1 MTHPVITIVGNCV
14 NEVDLKFLPSGVA
27 VANLTVAVTPR
38 VKKGDIW
45 EDGETIWF
53 RLACWRQLAESV
65 AESIVKGT
73 RVIASGRLSARSYE
87 TKSGE
92 KRTDMEIQVDSIG
105 PELRFATAK
114 VNKVERGSDRST
126 QHAPQ
131 DDPWGSA
138 PKPGGDDEPPF

>member
-1 MTHPVITIVGNCV
+1 MNEPTITIVGNCV
-14 NEVDLKFLPSGVA
+14 GEPSLKFLPSGIA

-38 VKKGDIW
+38 VKDGDNW
-45 EDGETIWF
+45 KDGETIWF

-73 RVIASGRLSARSYE
+73 RVIAAGRLSARSYE
-87 TKSGE
+87 TTSGE

-114 VNKVERGSDRST
+114 VNRVERGSDRST
-126 QHAPQ
+126 QHASN
-131 DDPWGSA
+131 DDPWGNSA
-138 PKPGGDDEPPF
+138 STDAPF

>member
-1 MTHPVITIVGNCV
+1 MNEPTVTIVGNCV
-14 NEVDLKFLPSGVA
+14 SEPELRFLPSGVA

-38 VKKGDIW
+38 VKDGQDWK
-45 EDGETIWF
+45 DGETMWF

-65 AESIVKGT
+65 AESVTKGT
-73 RVIASGRLSARSYE
+73 RVIASGRLSTRSYE

-92 KRTDMEIQVDSIG
+92 KRTDMELQVDSIG

-126 QHAPQ
+126 QHAPA
-131 DDPWGSA
+131 DDPWASQDA
-138 PKPGGDDEPPF
+138 PF

>member
-1 MTHPVITIVGNCV
+1 MNEPMITITGNCV
-14 NEVDLKFLPSGVA
+14 GDVDLRFLPSGIA

-38 VKKGDIW
+38 VKDGDAW
-45 EDGETIWF
+45 KDGETMWF

-65 AESIVKGT
+65 AESISKGT
-73 RVIASGRLSARSYE
+73 RVIASGRLSTRSYE

-114 VNKVERGSDRST
+114 VNRVERGSDRST
-126 QHAPQ
+126 QHASN
-131 DDPWGSA
+131 DDPWGSSA
-138 PKPGGDDEPPF
+138 PSDAPF

>member
-1 MTHPVITIVGNCV
+1 MNEPLITIVGNCV
-14 NEVDLKFLPSGVA
+14 GEPSLKFLNSGVA
-27 VANLTVAVTPR
+27 VCNLTVAVTPR
-38 VKKGDIW
+38 VKDGDSW
-45 EDGETIWF
+45 KDGETIWF

-87 TKSGE
+87 TTSGE

-114 VNKVERGSDRST
+114 VNRVERGGERSN

-131 DDPWGSA
+131 DDPWASSA
-138 PKPGGDDEPPF
+138 PTDAPF

>member
-1 MTHPVITIVGNCV
+1 MNEPLITIVGTAV
-14 NEVDLKFLPSGVA
+14 ADPELRFLPSGVA
-27 VANLTVAVTPR
+27 VANMTVAVTPR
-38 VKKGDIW
+38 VKKGETW

-114 VNKVERGSDRST
+114 VNRVERGSDRST
-126 QHAPQ
+126 QHASN
-131 DDPWGSA
+131 DDPWGSSA
-138 PKPGGDDEPPF
+138 PSDAPF

>member
-1 MTHPVITIVGNCV
+1 MNEPTVTIVGNCV
-14 NEVDLKFLPSGVA
+14 NEVDLKFLPSGIA

-38 VKKGDIW
+38 VKDGDGW
-45 EDGETIWF
+45 KDGETMWF

-73 RVIASGRLSARSYE
+73 RVIAIGRLSCRSYE

-105 PELRFATAK
+105 PELRFASAK
-114 VNKVERGSDRST
+114 VSRVERGGDRST

-131 DDPWGSA
+131 DDPWSNSA
-138 PKPGGDDEPPF
+138 PTDAPF

>member
-1 MTHPVITIVGNCV
+1 MNEPTITIVGNCV

-38 VKKGDIW
+38 VKQNDQW
-45 EDGETIWF
+45 TDGETMWF
-53 RLACWRQLAESV
+53 RLACWRQLAEQV
-65 AESIVKGT
+65 AESITKGC
-73 RVIASGRLSARSYE
+73 RVIATGRLSTRSYE
-87 TKSGE
+87 TKNGE

-114 VNKVERGSDRST
+114 VNKVERGGGRAT
-126 QHAPQ
+126 QHTD

-138 PKPGGDDEPPF
+138 PAPATDDEPPF

>member
-1 MTHPVITIVGNCV
+1 MNEPMITIVGNCV

-38 VKKGDIW
+38 VKDGNDWK
-45 EDGETIWF
+45 DGETMWF

-65 AESIVKGT
+65 AESITKGA
-73 RVIASGRLSARSYE
+73 RVIASGRLSTRSYE

-105 PELRFATAK
+105 PELRFATVK
-114 VNKVERGSDRST
+114 VNRVGRASGDTSGGSDDAWS
-126 QHAPQ
+126 
-131 DDPWGSA
+131 SS
-138 PKPGGDDEPPF
+138 PPAAALEDCPF

>member
-1 MTHPVITIVGNCV
+1 MNEPTVTIVGNCV
-14 NEVDLKFLPSGVA
+14 SEPELRFLPSGVA

-38 VKKGDIW
+38 VKDGQDWK
-45 EDGETIWF
+45 DGETMWF

-65 AESIVKGT
+65 AESITKGT
-73 RVIASGRLSARSYE
+73 RVIASGRLSTRSYE

-92 KRTDMEIQVDSIG
+92 KRTDMELQVDSIG

-126 QHAPQ
+126 QHAPS
-131 DDPWGSA
+131 DDPWASQDA
-138 PKPGGDDEPPF
+138 PF

>member
-1 MTHPVITIVGNCV
+1 MNEPTVTIVGNCV
-14 NEVDLKFLPSGVA
+14 SEPELRFLPSGVA

-38 VKKGDIW
+38 VKDGQDWK
-45 EDGETIWF
+45 DGETMWF

-65 AESIVKGT
+65 AESVTKGT
-73 RVIASGRLSARSYE
+73 RVIASGRLSTRSYE

-92 KRTDMEIQVDSIG
+92 KRTDMELQVDSIG

-126 QHAPQ
+126 QHAPAG
-131 DDPWGSA
+131 DPWASQDA
-138 PKPGGDDEPPF
+138 PF